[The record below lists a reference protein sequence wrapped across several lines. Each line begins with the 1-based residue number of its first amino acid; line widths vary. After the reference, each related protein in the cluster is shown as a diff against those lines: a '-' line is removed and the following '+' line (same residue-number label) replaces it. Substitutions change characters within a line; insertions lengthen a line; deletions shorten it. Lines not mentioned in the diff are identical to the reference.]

1 MSQAQTLEASN
12 DVQITDAGP
21 CRKRVAIRIPAAKVD
36 AKLRESL
43 DVWSNQAQLP
53 GFRRGRVPAA
63 LVEKRFGDA
72 LRSEAKNQLVG
83 NAFQAAVEKASLK
96 IVGDPFSETLNAVE
110 IKPGQDLAFEID
122 VEVQP
127 DFTLPSLDGIPVRK
141 PTIEVP
147 DAIVNEEI
155 QKILINEGEL
165 EPRDTPEAGDYLTG
179 HGIMTG
185 ADGTEFYNIKG
196 CVVQIPTA
204 DKGGKGMIL
213 GVMVE
218 DFAKQFGSPK
228 VGQTA
233 TLKTTGPENHEV
245 EKLRGAKVTITFAVE
260 RIDRIIPGKIENL
273 LKAFGMTDEQQLKDA
288 VKSRLEQRVQIQQQS
303 VMRQQ
308 IAAHLIKN
316 TAVELPQRITAIQSA
331 RNLERRRMELMY
343 RGVDAQKIEEH
354 IAELRSSSG
363 EVAVRDLKMF
373 FILSKAADDLA
384 VTVDENE
391 FNGRIAQIAM
401 ERGMRPEKLRAEIIQ
416 RNQAGVLFQQ
426 IREHKAMDA
435 ILAKAKVTEM
445 PADEFNK
452 ILAEE
457 AKSGPTV

>member
-1 MSQAQTLEASN
+1 
-12 DVQITDAGP
+12 
-21 CRKRVAIRIPAAKVD
+21 
-36 AKLRESL
+36 
-43 DVWSNQAQLP
+43 
-53 GFRRGRVPAA
+53 
-63 LVEKRFGDA
+63 
-72 LRSEAKNQLVG
+72 
-83 NAFQAAVEKASLK
+83 
-96 IVGDPFSETLNAVE
+96 
-110 IKPGQDLAFEID
+110 
-122 VEVQP
+122 VQP
-127 DFTLPSLDGIPVRK
+127 EFTLPSLDGIPVRK
-141 PTIEVP
+141 PVFEVP
-147 DAIVNEEI
+147 DAMVTDEI

-165 EPRDTPEAGDYLTG
+165 ESRDNPEAGDYLTG
-179 HGIMTG
+179 HGIMVG

-196 CVVQIPTA
+196 CVVQVPTS

-213 GVMVE
+213 GVMVD
-218 DFAKQFGSPK
+218 DFAKQFGTPK

-233 TLKTTGPENHEV
+233 TIKTTGPENHEV

-260 RIDRIIPGKIENL
+260 RIDRIIAGKVENL

-308 IAAHLIKN
+308 LAAHLLKSTTI
-316 TAVELPQRITAIQSA
+316 ELPQRITAIQSA
-331 RNLERRRMELMY
+331 RTLERRRMELMY

-354 IAELRSSSG
+354 VAELRSASS

-373 FILSKAADDLA
+373 FILSKAADDLN

-401 ERGMRPEKLRAEIIQ
+401 ERGLRPEKLRAEIIQ

-435 ILAKAKVTEM
+435 ILAKAKVAEM
-445 PADEFNK
+445 PAEEFNK
-452 ILAEE
+452 ILADE
-457 AKSGPTV
+457 AKSGPAV